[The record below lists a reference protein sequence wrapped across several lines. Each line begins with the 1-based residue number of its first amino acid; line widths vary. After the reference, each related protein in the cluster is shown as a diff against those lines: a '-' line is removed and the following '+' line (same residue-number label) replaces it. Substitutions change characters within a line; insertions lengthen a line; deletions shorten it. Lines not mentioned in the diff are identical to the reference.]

1 MQRQLRHVHSN
12 TIGDLENGQ
21 ISVDLS
27 KVKHWVDTRSMVTLA
42 NRSAKEMEGR
52 WGRTEKKKERLKKR
66 DF

>member
-27 KVKHWVDTRSMVTLA
+27 KVKHWVDIRSMVTLA

-52 WGRTEKKKERLKKR
+52 WGKQRRRRK
-66 DF
+66 D